1 MENVKLLLA
10 LFYRP
15 LSAMSDIIDKG
26 SWLFAAVA
34 VLLVSVAFF
43 STVNHKLHAAYH
55 IPELYD
61 FYQPDYLTAAN
72 EDPRAAEAEYNRA
85 AAEYNKAL
93 EERRKVP
100 LAGDGFY
107 RFFSFE
113 PGAFFQPVLT
123 LSCFYVPATILLLCI
138 FAGVGNFGVV
148 LRRDYA
154 ALATCSMM
162 AWAAAHLPFAVAG
175 IALYAQAAAVSP
187 PVYFVFWLASGFFF
201 GFLMIFALRTV
212 FGANY
217 GAAIFAVCLSWLAFS
232 AGMYVFRYVSPFFFS
247 PFLLI
252 FAYMYFGGYLR
263 GEVSG
268 IGSAFRQKQN
278 FKRFLHNATV
288 NPRDADAHVQLAL
301 IYLQR
306 KQEAKALE
314 HLNRAV
320 EIDPN
325 EPDANY
331 ELGKISR
338 QKGDLQQAL
347 NHFATV
353 VEQNDKHALSE
364 IWREIG
370 ATYLA
375 ANMLPEAREALE
387 KYVERRSADAEGLYH
402 LGKVLKAQ
410 GETERAREMFR
421 QAIESA
427 QTSPDYRRR
436 ELRYWSKLAEKEI

>member
-15 LSAMSDIIDKG
+15 LSAMSDIIDNG
-26 SWLFAAVA
+26 SWFFAAVL
-34 VLLVSVAFF
+34 VFLVSIAFF
-43 STVNHKLHAAYH
+43 ATVNSKLETAYH
-55 IPELYD
+55 IPNLYE
-61 FYQPDYLTAAN
+61 FYQPHYSTAD
-72 EDPRAAEAEYNRA
+72 EDSAAAEAEYKKAEAEYNRA
-85 AAEYNKAL
+85 MD
-93 EERRKVP
+93 ERQKVP
-100 LAGDGFY
+100 VVGDNFF
-107 RFFSFE
+107 RFFSFD
-113 PGAFFQPVLT
+113 PSGFFQPVLT
-123 LSCFYVPATILLLCI
+123 ISIFYVPATILLLCVFGNI
-138 FAGVGNFGVV
+138 GNFGVI

-154 ALATCSMM
+154 ALATCSLM
-162 AWAAAHLPFAVAG
+162 AWAAAHLPFAIAG
-175 IALYAQAAAVSP
+175 IALYSLAVSP
-187 PVYFVFWLASGFFF
+187 LIYFIFWLASGVLF
-201 GFLMIFALRTV
+201 GVLMIFALRTV

-217 GAAIFAVCLSWLAFS
+217 GAAIFAVCLAWLAFS
-232 AGMYVFRYVSPFFFS
+232 AGMYVFRYVSPLLFS
-247 PFLLI
+247 PFLL
-252 FAYMYFGGYLR
+252 FYAYMYFGGYLR

-268 IGSAFRQKQN
+268 VGNAFRQKQN

-347 NHFATV
+347 NHFAIV

-375 ANMLPEAREALE
+375 ANMLTEARDALE

-421 QAIESA
+421 LAIESA

>member
-1 MENVKLLLA
+1 
-10 LFYRP
+10 
-15 LSAMSDIIDKG
+15 MSDIIDNG
-26 SWLFAAVA
+26 SWFFAAV
-34 VLLVSVAFF
+34 LVFLAALAFF
-43 STVNHKLHAAYH
+43 STVNFKLQNAYR
-55 IPELYD
+55 IPE
-61 FYQPDYLTAAN
+61 FYEFYHPHSSRTQ
-72 EDPRAAEAEYNRA
+72 EDPQAAEAEYNNAVA
-85 AAEYNKAL
+85 AYNKAL
-93 EERRKVP
+93 DERQKVP
-100 LAGDGFY
+100 VVGDKFFG
-107 RFFSFE
+107 FFSFD
-113 PGAFFQPVLT
+113 PSGFFQPVLT
-123 LSCFYVPATILLLCI
+123 ISLFYVPLAILLLCI
-138 FAGVGNFGVV
+138 FGNIGNFGVI

-162 AWAAAHLPFAVAG
+162 AWAAAHLPFAILG
-175 IALYAQAAAVSP
+175 IALYSQAISP
-187 PVYFVFWLASGFFF
+187 QIYFIFWLASGILF
-201 GFLMIFALRTV
+201 GVLMIFALRTV

-217 GAAIFAVCLSWLAFS
+217 GAAIFTVCLSWVAFS

-247 PFLLI
+247 PFLLF
-252 FAYMYFGGYLR
+252 FAYLYFGGYLR

-268 IGSAFRQKQN
+268 ISSAFRQKQN

-347 NHFATV
+347 NHFSIV
-353 VEQNDKHALSE
+353 VEQNDKHSLSE

-375 ANMLPEAREALE
+375 ANMYAEARDALE

-410 GETERAREMFR
+410 GETERAREMFQ

>member
-1 MENVKLLLA
+1 MENVKLLVA

-15 LSAMSDIIDKG
+15 LSAMSDIIDNG
-26 SWLFAAVA
+26 SWFFAAVL
-34 VLLVSVAFF
+34 VFLVSVAFF
-43 STVNHKLHAAYH
+43 STVNSRLETAYH
-55 IPELYD
+55 IPNLYE
-61 FYQPDYLTAAN
+61 FYQPNYSMTD
-72 EDPRAAEAEYNRA
+72 EHSPAAEAEYNKAVADYNRA
-85 AAEYNKAL
+85 L
-93 EERRKVP
+93 DERQKVP
-100 LAGDGFY
+100 VVGDNFF

-113 PGAFFQPVLT
+113 LGAFFQPVLT
-123 LSCFYVPATILLLCI
+123 ISCLYVPATILLLCI
-138 FAGVGNFGVV
+138 FGNIGNFGVI

-175 IALYAQAAAVSP
+175 IVLYAQAVSP
-187 PVYFVFWLASGFFF
+187 LIYFAFWLASGCLF
-201 GFLMIFALRTV
+201 GVLMIFALRTV
-212 FGANY
+212 FGVNY
-217 GAAIFAVCLSWLAFS
+217 GAAIFTVCLSWLAFS

-263 GEVSG
+263 GEISG
-268 IGSAFRQKQN
+268 VGSAFRQKQN

-331 ELGKISR
+331 ELGKIAR

-347 NHFATV
+347 NHFSTV
-353 VEQNDKHALSE
+353 VEQNDKHSLSE

-375 ANMLPEAREALE
+375 ANMFTEARDALE

>member
-15 LSAMSDIIDKG
+15 LSAMSDIIDNG
-26 SWLFAAVA
+26 SWFFAAA
-34 VLLVSVAFF
+34 LVFLAALAFF
-43 STVNHKLHAAYH
+43 STVNSRLQAAYR
-55 IPELYD
+55 IPNLYE
-61 FYQPDYLTAAN
+61 FYQPDLAMTD
-72 EDPRAAEAEYNRA
+72 EDSPAAEAEYKKA
-85 AAEYNKAL
+85 EAEYKKAL
-93 EERRKVP
+93 EERQKIPVV
-100 LAGDGFY
+100 GDNFF

-113 PGAFFQPVLT
+113 PSGFFQPVLT
-123 LSCFYVPATILLLCI
+123 LSIFYVPATILLLCI
-138 FAGVGNFGVV
+138 FGGAGNFGVV

-154 ALATCSMM
+154 ALATCSLL

-175 IALYAQAAAVSP
+175 IALYSQAVSP
-187 PVYFVFWLASGFFF
+187 QIYFVFRLASGIFF
-201 GFLMIFALRTV
+201 GVLMIFALRTV

-217 GAAIFAVCLSWLAFS
+217 GSAVLTVCLSWLAFS
-232 AGMYVFRYVSPFFFS
+232 AGMYVFRYVSPVFFS
-247 PFLLI
+247 PFLL
-252 FAYMYFGGYLR
+252 FYAYMYFGGYLR

-268 IGSAFRQKQN
+268 IGNAFRQKQN

-301 IYLQR
+301 IYLR
-306 KQEAKALE
+306 RRQEAKALE

-331 ELGKISR
+331 ELGKIAR
-338 QKGDLQQAL
+338 QKGDLQPAL
-347 NHFATV
+347 NHFSIV

-375 ANMLPEAREALE
+375 ANMLAEARDALE
-387 KYVERRSADAEGLYH
+387 KYVERRSVDAEGLYH

>member
-15 LSAMSDIIDKG
+15 RSAMSEIIDNG
-26 SWLFAAVA
+26 SWFFAAVL
-34 VLLVSVAFF
+34 VFFVSVAFF
-43 STVNHKLHAAYH
+43 STVNSRLETAYH
-55 IPELYD
+55 IPNLYE
-61 FYQPDYLTAAN
+61 FYQPNLAMTG
-72 EDPRAAEAEYNRA
+72 EDSPAAEAEYNKA
-85 AAEYNKAL
+85 VAEYNKAL
-93 EERRKVP
+93 NERQKVP
-100 LAGDGFY
+100 VVGDNFF
-107 RFFSFE
+107 RFFTFE

-123 LSCFYVPATILLLCI
+123 ISCFYVPATILLLCI
-138 FAGVGNFGVV
+138 FGNTGNFGII

-175 IALYAQAAAVSP
+175 IALYSLAVSP
-187 PVYFVFWLASGFFF
+187 LVYFVFWLASGILF
-201 GFLMIFALRTV
+201 GVLMIFALRTV

-217 GAAIFAVCLSWLAFS
+217 GAALVTVCLSWLAFS
-232 AGMYVFRYVSPFFFS
+232 AGMYVFRYVSPVFFS
-247 PFLLI
+247 PFLL
-252 FAYMYFGGYLR
+252 FYAYMYFGGYLR

-268 IGSAFRQKQN
+268 VGNAFRQKQN

-306 KQEAKALE
+306 RQEAKALE

-347 NHFATV
+347 NHFSIV

-387 KYVERRSADAEGLYH
+387 KYVERRSVDAEGLYH

>member
-1 MENVKLLLA
+1 MENVKLLVA

-15 LSAMSDIIDKG
+15 LSAMSDIIDNG
-26 SWLFAAVA
+26 SWFFAAVS
-34 VLLVSVAFF
+34 VFLVSVAFF
-43 STVNHKLHAAYH
+43 ASVNSKLETAYH
-55 IPELYD
+55 IPNFYE
-61 FYQPDYLTAAN
+61 FYQPNRSTAD
-72 EDPRAAEAEYNRA
+72 EDSEAAEAEYKKA
-85 AAEYNKAL
+85 EAEYNKAM
-93 EERRKVP
+93 ETRQIVP
-100 LAGDGFY
+100 VVGDNFF

-113 PGAFFQPVLT
+113 PSAFFQPVLT
-123 LSCFYVPATILLLCI
+123 LSIFYVPATILILCI
-138 FAGVGNFGVV
+138 FGNIGNFGIVI
-148 LRRDYA
+148 RRDYA

-162 AWAAAHLPFAVAG
+162 AWTAAHLPFAILG
-175 IALYAQAAAVSP
+175 IALYSQAVSP
-187 PVYFVFWLASGFFF
+187 LVYFAFWLASGIFF
-201 GFLMIFALRTV
+201 GVLMIFALRTV

-217 GAAIFAVCLSWLAFS
+217 GAGVLTVCLSWLAFS
-232 AGMYVFRYVSPFFFS
+232 AGMYVFRYVSPVFFS
-247 PFLLI
+247 PFLL
-252 FAYMYFGGYLR
+252 FYAYMYFGGYLR

-268 IGSAFRQKQN
+268 VGNAFRQKQN

-306 KQEAKALE
+306 RQEAKALE

-331 ELGKISR
+331 ELGKIAR

-347 NHFATV
+347 NHFSIV

-375 ANMLPEAREALE
+375 ANMLAEARDALE

-410 GETERAREMFR
+410 GETERAREMFE

-427 QTSPDYRRR
+427 KTSPDYRRR
-436 ELRYWSKLAEKEI
+436 ELRYWGKLAEKEI

>member
-1 MENVKLLLA
+1 MENVKLLVA

-15 LSAMSDIIDKG
+15 LSAMSDIIDNG
-26 SWLFAAVA
+26 SWFFAAVA
-34 VLLVSVAFF
+34 VFLVSVAFF
-43 STVNHKLHAAYH
+43 WTVNSRLQTAYH
-55 IPELYD
+55 IPNLYE
-61 FYQPDYLTAAN
+61 FYQPNSALAD
-72 EDPRAAEAEYNRA
+72 EDSTAAEAEYKRA
-85 AAEYNKAL
+85 EAEYKRAM
-93 EERRKVP
+93 EERQKVP
-100 LAGDGFY
+100 VVGDSLF

-113 PGAFFQPVLT
+113 PSGFFQPVLT
-123 LSCFYVPATILLLCI
+123 LSIFYVPATILLLCI
-138 FAGVGNFGVV
+138 FGSVGNFGIVV
-148 LRRDYA
+148 RRDYA
-154 ALATCSMM
+154 ALATCSLL

-175 IALYAQAAAVSP
+175 IALYSQAVAP
-187 PVYFVFWLASGFFF
+187 QIYFVFWLASGVFF
-201 GFLMIFALRTV
+201 GFLMIFALRTI

-217 GAAIFAVCLSWLAFS
+217 GAAIVTVCLSWLAFS
-232 AGMYVFRYVSPFFFS
+232 AGMYVFRYVSPVFFS
-247 PFLLI
+247 PFLL
-252 FAYMYFGGYLR
+252 FYAYMYFGGYLR

-268 IGSAFRQKQN
+268 VGNAFRQKQN

-306 KQEAKALE
+306 RQEAKALE

-331 ELGKISR
+331 ELGKIAR

-347 NHFATV
+347 NHFSIV

-370 ATYLA
+370 ATYLT
-375 ANMLPEAREALE
+375 ANMLAEARDALE
-387 KYVERRSADAEGLYH
+387 KYVERRSVDAEGLYH

-427 QTSPDYRRR
+427 QTSPDYRR

>member
-1 MENVKLLLA
+1 MENIKLLGA

-15 LSAMSDIIDKG
+15 LSAMSDIIDQG
-26 SWLFAAVA
+26 SWVFAAVS
-34 VLLVSVAFF
+34 VFLVSIAFF
-43 STVNHKLHAAYH
+43 ATVNSKLETAYH
-55 IPELYD
+55 IPNLYE
-61 FYQPDYLTAAN
+61 FYQPHYPTAG
-72 EDPRAAEAEYNRA
+72 EDSEAAAEAEYNDAVA
-85 AAEYNKAL
+85 AYNQAM
-93 EERRKVP
+93 EARRKVP
-100 LAGDGFY
+100 AVGDNF
-107 RFFSFE
+107 FKLFSFD
-113 PGAFFQPVLT
+113 PSGFFQPVLT
-123 LSCFYVPATILLLCI
+123 LSIFYVPATILLLCI
-138 FAGVGNFGVV
+138 FAGIGNFGVV

-154 ALATCSMM
+154 ALATCSLM
-162 AWAAAHLPFAVAG
+162 AWAAAHLPFAIAG
-175 IALYAQAAAVSP
+175 IALYSQAVSP
-187 PVYFVFWLASGFFF
+187 EIYFIFWLASGALF
-201 GFLMIFALRTV
+201 GVLMVFALRTV

-232 AGMYVFRYVSPFFFS
+232 AGMYVFRYVSPLLFS
-247 PFLLI
+247 PFLL
-252 FAYMYFGGYLR
+252 FYAYMYFGGYLR

-268 IGSAFRQKQN
+268 VGNAFRQKQN

-306 KQEAKALE
+306 RQEAKALE

-331 ELGKISR
+331 ELGKIAR

-347 NHFATV
+347 NHFSTV

-375 ANMLPEAREALE
+375 ANMLAEARAALE

-410 GETERAREMFR
+410 GETESAREMFR